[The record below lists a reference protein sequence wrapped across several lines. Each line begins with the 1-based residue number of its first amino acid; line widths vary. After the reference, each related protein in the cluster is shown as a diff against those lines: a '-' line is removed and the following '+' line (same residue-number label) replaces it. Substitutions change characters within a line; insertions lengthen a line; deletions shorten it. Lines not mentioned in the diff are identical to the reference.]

1 MPRSD
6 AQKMEK
12 QKSEQLFFERYG
24 FLFGEKIISRGAFYP
39 LHWHDY
45 FECEILLQGS
55 AEHQRN
61 GIRTQIHTG
70 DAYILSYEDTHSVRA
85 EEDLHIFAVRF
96 REDLLAPEVIRLLSE
111 KNVCCRFSESE
122 IEYIRTRVARIRD
135 QNTESALY
143 KHILSALLSEL
154 ILMILERSTA
164 AQDTP
169 LPSLVRNTAAYIRQH
184 YLEPL
189 SLASVSRILSVT
201 PKYLGA
207 LFKKHMHI
215 SFHEFLNNT
224 RLRHACHLLSSTDD
238 SVKEIAFSSGYSSV
252 EYFLDVF
259 KSRMGRTPTAYRA
272 EFRPDPI
279 QNSFRPS
286 VDESIM

>member
-1 MPRSD
+1 MQHSD
-6 AQKMEK
+6 AKKME
-12 QKSEQLFFERYG
+12 QPQSEQLFFERYG
-24 FLFGEKIISRGAFYP
+24 FLFGEKIIPRGAFYP

-61 GIRTQIHTG
+61 GICTQIHTG

-85 EEDLHIFAVRF
+85 DEDLHIFSVRF

-111 KNVCCRFSESE
+111 RKVCCRFSELE
-122 IEYIRTRVARIRD
+122 LEYIRTRLAHIRK
-135 QNTESALY
+135 QNTESILY
-143 KHILSALLSEL
+143 KHILSVLLSEL
-154 ILMILERSTA
+154 ILMILERSPDA
-164 AQDTP
+164 ADNP
-169 LPSLVRNTAAYIRQH
+169 LPSLIRNTVAYIRQH

-189 SLASVSRILSVT
+189 SLASVSRVLSVT

-224 RLRHACHLLSSTDD
+224 RLRHACHLLNSTED
-238 SVKEIAFSSGYSSV
+238 SVKEIAFASGYASV

-259 KSRMGRTPTAYRA
+259 KARLGRTPTAYRMDL
-272 EFRPDPI
+272 RPDSI
-279 QNSFRPS
+279 QNSIQPPS
-286 VDESIM
+286 DESIL